1 MLGTNSPPGNSA
13 APIRFEGRL
22 VNCGE
27 PVRFRVNLS
36 PAEANAAELLIFPR
50 YLENSAKTNART
62 RAGRLAWLDDL
73 QSVKLDPTQGDLSY
87 TPARPGNYMLRLRTP
102 SAPFYRYF
110 AAVQPEYLVYR
121 MLAYSPVQPPTDA
134 PELRNGGIPIDWT
147 LNSGKLPIMLDP
159 SRGHLALLI
168 DAQRIF
174 GDIVTPFFDTATR
187 AKRHGAATVAPHV
200 DDVLSRMRGAG
211 LEVERAVLD
220 WSGSATS
227 VELYRQRGFDV
238 VDGIIPEIE
247 NHRGAPWFPYWM
259 SRGDFL
265 SPAPEPSSQ
274 MAMIMDFCAGFH
286 FHGPPDFH
294 MIASECNWGVAGPH
308 ADLAAREHVLVARN
322 SRSGPVFVPTLLVFE
337 YMKQGTWPARDWT
350 RGRQLDFVRSFL
362 DDTAFAHARKYP
374 IVFARATD
382 IADYLRAHPSPQPRR
397 ILSSITHDW
406 NYDKVWSPEIYNYN
420 YDVHVGVRP
429 FSESLANI
437 RKNRKYIWAKPAS
450 RELIYYED
458 SQSQCRFEYACPKP
472 MLWYD
477 YGDRR
482 PRDAYEGRP
491 ELDVPD
497 PRVELNTTIT
507 SARFEVRYRLRGGR
521 NFQGYRL
528 ALWDIPREFAHG
540 RVETNA
546 REFILV
552 ENSDGDYR
560 GILVLD
566 LEPEME
572 LRLALSV

>member
-1 MLGTNSPPGNSA
+1 
-13 APIRFEGRL
+13 
-22 VNCGE
+22 
-27 PVRFRVNLS
+27 
-36 PAEANAAELLIFPR
+36 
-50 YLENSAKTNART
+50 
-62 RAGRLAWLDDL
+62 
-73 QSVKLDPTQGDLSY
+73 
-87 TPARPGNYMLRLRTP
+87 
-102 SAPFYRYF
+102 
-110 AAVQPEYLVYR
+110 
-121 MLAYSPVQPPTDA
+121 
-134 PELRNGGIPIDWT
+134 
-147 LNSGKLPIMLDP
+147 
-159 SRGHLALLI
+159 
-168 DAQRIF
+168 
-174 GDIVTPFFDTATR
+174 
-187 AKRHGAATVAPHV
+187 
-200 DDVLSRMRGAG
+200 
-211 LEVERAVLD
+211 
-220 WSGSATS
+220 
-227 VELYRQRGFDV
+227 
-238 VDGIIPEIE
+238 
-247 NHRGAPWFPYWM
+247 
-259 SRGDFL
+259 
-265 SPAPEPSSQ
+265 

-458 SQSQCRFEYACPKP
+458 SQSQCRSSNACPKP

-528 ALWDIPREFAHG
+528 ALWDIPREFATEEWKPTRESSSWWKTRMATTEASWSSISSRRWNSGLRSPSEPG
-540 RVETNA
+540 RSQRFPA
-546 REFILV
+546 CRSGHRRRLPPPPREC
-552 ENSDGDYR
+552 R
-560 GILVLD
+560 GTSLRAS
-566 LEPEME
+566 
-572 LRLALSV
+572 RLAFALCRFRCRRLFRFAGLGVESEQPYLVTTAPRTRALTWTTEGPALSAESATSNACAHPGAIHGSSQPAGTGVA